1 MVQIWIFIAPKLIYM
16 DKMRFSSL
24 ILDEWALV
32 LSAHQFWWM
41 DGWMVVLRWAGEG
54 WQAAREEDL
63 AWITRIFVCDFNLGQ
78 FCHCR
83 PAVQCSEW
91 DDGQEKRREGRWTW
105 SVGAAKVHINKLFP
119 SRVVDLFPWH
129 EASKQMNL
137 WRKFRI
143 NDRNTAQNWYF
154 FYRREEWC
162 V

>member
-16 DKMRFSSL
+16 EKMRFSSL

-41 DGWMVVLRWAGEG
+41 DGWWFSGGQEKGGRQPEKRTWLGLRAFLC
-54 WQAAREEDL
+54 AIL
-63 AWITRIFVCDFNLGQ
+63 ISVNFVTVAQ
-78 FCHCR
+78 
-83 PAVQCSEW
+83 QCSAVN
-91 DDGQEKRREGRWTW
+91 GMMAKRREGRWTW